1 MDDDMIYYA
10 KSPNPQG
17 YQQTVKEHLLA
28 VAELAQKFG
37 TPMGLATAAELAGQ
51 THDFGKYSQAFQE
64 VLSGT
69 RIGIDHAM
77 GGACYLEAV
86 YRGSVGARPVIEAVN
101 GHHNGLVAYDEIRS
115 ELHAVADPR
124 KRPCGNGGKT
134 PAIEDKEQL
143 QAANAAFRKDFP
155 SFKPPMLSAPPIAE
169 LESML
174 YTRMLFSCLV
184 DADYT
189 ASALNDDSTYL
200 DRAENNSFD
209 PQALLKK
216 LTEYRDGIRQSSTAD
231 RSLNTY
237 RDRVFEQCG
246 KMGNEPEGLYTL
258 TAPTGTGK
266 TLALLHFALRH
277 CLKHGKQRIIMVL
290 PFLTLAEQSAEV
302 YSKIIPDVLIDHSQS
317 DLPEDAWEL
326 AARWSAPVIITT
338 SVRFFESLF
347 SDQPAACRK
356 LHNIADSVIIFDE
369 AQTLPGDYLAPCV
382 SAIAQ
387 LIQHYHSTAVLCTA
401 TQPALEPLFRRF
413 APELHPQEITPD
425 AARLYEVL
433 RRTTLQDLGTLPQ
446 EEFAARLANHPQVL
460 CVVNRRKTA
469 QQLYAALPAE
479 GSYCLTTLLCAADR
493 RRQLDAIRQRLKE
506 GLPCRVVSTSL
517 IEAGVDVDFPV
528 AYREQCGLDSLLQT
542 AGRCN
547 REGRRGAE
555 ESIVYRFR
563 LDECS
568 TPQMLRQNV
577 SALDY
582 TARHQ
587 DTLDTPRAIQLYF
600 NELSDLRGPDAVDKH
615 GILDAFLRG
624 IRGCQFPFAQV
635 AEEFRLIENAA
646 RTVYLP
652 VGEGAALC
660 EQLRS
665 GHVTRTLLRKLG
677 VYSVSCYKDQFDKLD
692 AAGALELRPDGS
704 AILTDTSC
712 YSEKT
717 GLAMD
722 VETGI
727 GLYF

>member
-1 MDDDMIYYA
+1 MVLQYYA
-10 KSPNPQG
+10 HVRENANGRKE
-17 YQQTVKEHLLA
+17 YQTVAQHLTGT
-28 VAELAQKFG
+28 AELCREFAAAFG
-37 TPMGLATAAELAGQ
+37 AEADGELAGLSHDIGKCTDAFQ
-51 THDFGKYSQAFQE
+51 DHLLNDGPTVDHATAGAMACAMRGNRYASACVAGHHGGLPDFGNMRTARKAD
-64 VLSGT
+64 GT
-69 RIGIDHAM
+69 FYGRMLKGREER
-77 GGACYLEAV
+77 YLE
-86 YRGSVGARPVIEAVN
+86 RCGESGAALPPPTVLATQ
-101 GHHNGLVAYDEIRS
+101 GL
-115 ELHAVADPR
+115 DP
-124 KRPCGNGGKT
+124 
-134 PAIEDKEQL
+134 L
-143 QAANAAFRKDFP
+143 QA
-155 SFKPPMLSAPPIAE
+155 SFW
-169 LESML
+169 
-174 YTRMLFSCLV
+174 TRMLYSCLV
-184 DADYT
+184 DADFLDTERFMNGERGRGGYDDIPT
-189 ASALNDDSTYL
+189 LLARLQAYIKPWQQPRTELNRL
-200 DRAENNSFD
+200 RCE
-209 PQALLKK
+209 
-216 LTEYRDGIRQSSTAD
+216 I
-231 RSLNTY
+231 LNTCIEAGSKPKG
-237 RDRVFEQCG
+237 V
-246 KMGNEPEGLYTL
+246 YTL
-258 TAPTGTGK
+258 TVPTGGGK
-266 TLALLHFALRH
+266 TVASLAFALRH
-277 CLKHGKQRIIMVL
+277 AAEHGMQRVIYVIPYTSIIDQNAAVFTEILGTENVL
-290 PFLTLAEQSAEV
+290 EHHAGAEYATGEGDGPAE
-302 YSKIIPDVLIDHSQS
+302 YRK
-317 DLPEDAWEL
+317 AL
-326 AARWSAPVIITT
+326 AAENWDVPVVVTT
-338 SVRFFESLF
+338 AVQFFESLYANR
-347 SDQPAACRK
+347 SSRCRK

-446 EEFAARLANHPQVL
+446 EEFAARLARHPQVL

-469 QQLYAALPAE
+469 QQLYESLPAE
-479 GSYCLTTLLCAADR
+479 GSYCLTTLLCAVDR
-493 RRQLDAIRQRLKE
+493 RRQLDDIRQRLKN

-517 IEAGVDVDFPV
+517 IEAGVDVDFPI

-568 TPQMLRQNV
+568 TPQILRQNV

-665 GHVTRTLLRKLG
+665 GHVTRTLLRNLG

>member
-1 MDDDMIYYA
+1 MEHSTHLAHISED
-10 KSPNPQG
+10 G
-17 YQQTVKEHLLA
+17 TRTQTVYDH
-28 VAELAQKFG
+28 
-37 TPMGLATAAELAGQ
+37 LAGTARLAGSFAAPFGAQ
-51 THDFGKYSQAFQE
+51 SEAEFAAWLHDVGKYSDAFQLRLKGGPK
-64 VLSGT
+64 V
-69 RIGIDHAM
+69 DHSTA
-77 GGACYLEAV
+77 GAQEAWV
-86 YRGSVGARPVIEAVN
+86 RQHPHAAFAVA
-101 GHHNGLVAYDEIRS
+101 GHHSGLPDGGSPADDPGDATLFGRSKKPVAPYDGWQEVTLPAS
-115 ELHAVADPR
+115 TPPAWACADP
-124 KRPCGNGGKT
+124 
-134 PAIEDKEQL
+134 L
-143 QAANAAFRKDFP
+143 SLAFF
-155 SFKPPMLSAPPIAE
+155 
-169 LESML
+169 
-174 YTRMLFSCLV
+174 TRMLYSCLV
-184 DADYT
+184 DADFIDT
-189 ASALNDDSTYL
+189 ETFMDGKAAPRGSGKDIAALRDIVSAQAQRYL
-200 DRAENNSFD
+200 RAESPSPVSVQRNTVLRACLEKGAHG
-209 PQALLKK
+209 PQ
-216 LTEYRDGIRQSSTAD
+216 
-231 RSLNTY
+231 
-237 RDRVFEQCG
+237 
-246 KMGNEPEGLYTL
+246 GLYTL
-258 TAPTGTGK
+258 TVPTGGGK
-266 TLALLHFALRH
+266 TFASLAFALEHAAAQKMKRVIYVIPYMS
-277 CLKHGKQRIIMVL
+277 IIDQTAAIFSGLLGAENVL
-290 PFLTLAEQSAEV
+290 ADFSNAEYKTVEQDDLTSAQYRQMLASENW
-302 YSKIIPDVLIDHSQS
+302 D
-317 DLPEDAWEL
+317 
-326 AARWSAPVIITT
+326 APVVVTT
-338 SVRFFESLF
+338 AVQFFESLYANR
-347 SDQPAACRK
+347 SSRCRK

-433 RRTTLQDLGTLPQ
+433 RRTTLQDLGTLSQ

-493 RRQLDAIRQRLKE
+493 RRQLDDIRQRLKE

-568 TPQMLRQNV
+568 TPQMLMQNV

-600 NELSDLRGPDAVDKH
+600 NELSELRGVPSDLSVPNTIDKH
-615 GILDAFLRG
+615 GILGAFLRG

>member
-1 MDDDMIYYA
+1 MEHSTRLAHISED
-10 KSPNPQG
+10 G
-17 YQQTVKEHLLA
+17 TRTQTVYDH
-28 VAELAQKFG
+28 
-37 TPMGLATAAELAGQ
+37 LAGTARLAGSFAAPFGAQ
-51 THDFGKYSQAFQE
+51 SEAEFAAWLHDVGKYSDAFQLRLKGGPK
-64 VLSGT
+64 V
-69 RIGIDHAM
+69 DHSTA
-77 GGACYLEAV
+77 GAQEAWV
-86 YRGSVGARPVIEAVN
+86 RQHLHTAFAVA
-101 GHHNGLVAYDEIRS
+101 GHHSGLPDGGSPADDPGDATLFGRSKKPVAPYNGWQEVTLPAS
-115 ELHAVADPR
+115 TPPAWACADP
-124 KRPCGNGGKT
+124 
-134 PAIEDKEQL
+134 L
-143 QAANAAFRKDFP
+143 SLAFF
-155 SFKPPMLSAPPIAE
+155 
-169 LESML
+169 
-174 YTRMLFSCLV
+174 TRMLYSCLV
-184 DADYT
+184 DADFI
-189 ASALNDDSTYL
+189 D
-200 DRAENNSFD
+200 
-209 PQALLKK
+209 
-216 LTEYRDGIRQSSTAD
+216 TETFMDGKA
-231 RSLNTY
+231 
-237 RDRVFEQCG
+237 
-246 KMGNEPEGLYTL
+246 
-258 TAPTGTGK
+258 APRGSGTDI
-266 TLALLHFALRH
+266 AALRDIVSAQA
-277 CLKHGKQRIIMVL
+277 QRYL
-290 PFLTLAEQSAEV
+290 SAE
-302 YSKIIPDVLIDHSQS
+302 SPS
-317 DLPEDAWEL
+317 
-326 AARWSAPVIITT
+326 PV
-338 SVRFFESLF
+338 SVQR
-347 SDQPAACRK
+347 
-356 LHNIADSVIIFDE
+356 N
-369 AQTLPGDYLAPCV
+369 T
-382 SAIAQ
+382 
-387 LIQHYHSTAVLCTA
+387 VLCTA

-446 EEFAARLANHPQVL
+446 EEFAARLARHPQVL

-665 GHVTRTLLRKLG
+665 SHVTRTLLRKLG